1 MKHPI
6 KALPLRVC
14 ARLTLSALALSA
26 ASTTLAETS
35 ETFDTMTV
43 TANRMP
49 TENALAPTTVITRAD
64 IDRLQINDLPTLLSR
79 FPGIEMTMNGGLGKQ
94 SSIYMRGTN
103 SDHVLFLVDGVKWFA
118 ATNGGATIQDFP
130 VSQIERIEIVRGPRS
145 GLYGAE
151 AIGGVIQIF
160 TRQGKT
166 GFTPYGEV
174 SAGTHNTKQVTTG
187 ASGGNQNTQYNLSV
201 NYLSTN
207 GISAREEQVDDPD
220 HDGYRN
226 KNLSAKLS
234 HQFTDD
240 WQVGFNFLRAEAD
253 NEYDGYDAANKY
265 TSESVQQVLGLH
277 NNWQVTDSW
286 LMKLNLS
293 ETRDQ
298 SESFASNVSD
308 GVFDT
313 RHRLVS
319 ISNILDIAPG
329 HSLNVGFDYEHDKV
343 VSSQNFAEKSRDNRA
358 PYISWQAEVD
368 RFSWLLSARHDNNEA
383 YGSKNTGT
391 AEAGV
396 YLTDKLQLVANL
408 GTAFK
413 APTFNQL
420 YWPEQDFFVGN
431 PDLKPEKSK
440 SYGFGLNAE
449 ADWGTWSV
457 HTYHTDIRDLLIYQF
472 PTTENV
478 DEAEIDGVEFDIAT
492 AVFGWQVG
500 FNAAF
505 LNPEDKE
512 TDNTL
517 PRRAQRMANLHL
529 DRQFGK
535 WAAGASW
542 KVVGHRYDDAANTDR
557 LGGYGLVDLRLAY
570 QFANDWSAKLS
581 ASNVFDKEYQTV
593 RTYNS
598 LDRTVMFTISYQ
610 PQ

>member
-26 ASTTLAETS
+26 ASTTFAETS

-64 IDRLQINDLPTLLSR
+64 IERLQINDLPSLLSR
-79 FPGIEMTMNGGLGKQ
+79 FPGIDMTMSGGLGKS
-94 SSIYMRGTN
+94 SSIFMRGTN
-103 SDHVLFLVDGVKWFA
+103 SDHVLFLVDGVKWFS
-118 ATNGGATIQDFP
+118 ATSGGAAIQDFP

-145 GLYGAE
+145 GLYGSE

-160 TRQGKT
+160 TRQAKS

-174 SAGTHNTKQVTTG
+174 SVGSHNAQAVTAG
-187 ASGGNQNTQYNLSV
+187 AAGGNASTSYNLTV
-201 NYLSTN
+201 NHSSTN
-207 GISAREEQVDDPD
+207 GINAREENDPD

-226 KNLSAKLS
+226 KSVSAKLS
-234 HQFTDD
+234 HQLTDD
-240 WQVGFNFLRAEAD
+240 WSVGLNFLRAEGD
-253 NEYDGYDAANKY
+253 NEYDGFTPTNDHTAD
-265 TSESVQQVLGLH
+265 TVQQVMGF
-277 NNWQVTDSW
+277 NSGYQVTDNWSFQFQ
-286 LMKLNLS
+286 LS
-293 ETRDQ
+293 ESRDQ
-298 SESFASNVSD
+298 LEDFTNNISS

-319 ISNILDIAPG
+319 ISNLIDIAPG
-329 HSLNVGFDYEHDKV
+329 HLLNIGFDYEHDKV
-343 VSSQNFAEKSRDNRA
+343 TSSNEYSEKSRDNRA

-391 AEAGV
+391 AEAGF
-396 YLTDKLQLVANL
+396 YLTDNLQLVANV
-408 GTAFK
+408 GTGFK

-420 YWPEQDFFVGN
+420 YWPDQGFFVGN
-431 PDLKPEKSK
+431 PDLNPEKSK
-440 SYGFGLNAE
+440 SYGLGLIGS

-457 HTYHTDIRDLLIYQF
+457 HSYHTDIRDLLIYQF
-472 PTTENV
+472 PTTQNV
-478 DEAEIDGVEFDIAT
+478 DEAEIEGVEFDIAT
-492 AVFGWQVG
+492 AILGWQVS

-512 TDNTL
+512 TDKTL
-517 PRRAQRMANLHL
+517 RRRAQRMANLHV

-535 WAAGASW
+535 WATGASW
-542 KVVGHRYDDAANTDR
+542 KLVGHRYDDAANTDR
-557 LGGYGLVDLRLAY
+557 LGGYGLLDLRLTY
-570 QFANDWSAKLS
+570 QFADDWSAKLS
-581 ASNVFDKEYQTV
+581 ASNVFDKKYQTV
-593 RTYNS
+593 PTYNS
-598 LDRTVMFTISYQ
+598 LDRTVMFTLTYQ
-610 PQ
+610 P